1 MRNEALFREVMTAP
15 ARQAGE
21 EAPDWRV
28 PRLPSFMPKVLLIG
42 SALVLASAIFSA
54 PLDNY
59 LEQRRVAAEMEEK
72 REKGRAELE
81 RRAQEVATRLWGE
94 RQAAWESV
102 SGLGK
107 AAPEGLPLSEPLNL
121 DEQITGDAADYA
133 ARGQAKTV
141 DAAIREYSAG
151 TQQVLDYV
159 AQARAE
165 QRREAAA
172 QASRPAVQAPA
183 VAERAQPQQ
192 AARASSMAPPP
203 VFAPPSPPVAAPRP
217 APVQAEKRQ
226 VTNW

>member
-1 MRNEALFREVMTAP
+1 MRNEALFREVMIAP

-21 EAPDWRV
+21 EAPDWQA
-28 PRLPSFMPKVLLIG
+28 PRLPSVMPKVLLIG

-54 PLDNY
+54 PLDRY
-59 LEQRRVAAEMEEK
+59 LEQRRVAAEMEET

-81 RRAQEVATRLWGE
+81 RRAQDVATRLWGE
-94 RQAAWESV
+94 RQAAWDSV

-121 DEQITGDAADYA
+121 DEQITADAADYA
-133 ARGQAKTV
+133 IRGQAKAV
-141 DAAIREYSAG
+141 DAAIHAYKAD
-151 TQQVLDYV
+151 TQRVLDYV
-159 AQARAE
+159 AHARAE
-165 QRREAAA
+165 QRREAAQ
-172 QASRPAVQAPA
+172 QAIAAVQAPP
-183 VAERAQPQQ
+183 VADRAQPQQ

-203 VFAPPSPPVAAPRP
+203 VFVPPPPPVAAPRP